1 MSHTTSRITNPLMT
15 HIIRCHRT
23 DRTMIRTIIQ
33 FRHHHRIM
41 IHIMI
46 RIVRLDLDPD
56 TVRDVIRM
64 TGNLAFA

>member
-1 MSHTTSRITNPLMT
+1 MNRITSRITNPLMT
-15 HIIRCHRT
+15 HIIRCHRHRT
-23 DRTMIRTIIQ
+23 DRTIIQ